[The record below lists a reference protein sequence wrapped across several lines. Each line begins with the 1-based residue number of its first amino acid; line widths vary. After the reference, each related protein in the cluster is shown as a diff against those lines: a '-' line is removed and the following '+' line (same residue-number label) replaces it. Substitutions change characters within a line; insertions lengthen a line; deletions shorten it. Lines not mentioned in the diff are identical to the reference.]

1 MPISR
6 EVEVCGYNTVS
17 IENDALINELNEQDA
32 IEVIEGLL
40 KKYPNLADVIL
51 KHSKEETKLYPK
63 ALRDKLIGK
72 HKKEN
77 KSLLNF

>member
-6 EVEVCGYNTVS
+6 EVEVCGYNTVY
-17 IENDALINELNEQDA
+17 IKNEDLIHELNKKDA
-32 IEVIEGLL
+32 IEVIDGLL
-40 KKYPNLADVIL
+40 KKFPDIADIIL
-51 KHSKEETKLYPK
+51 RYSKENTVLYPK
-63 ALRDKLIGK
+63 GLREGLINK